1 MANYTN
7 DTRYTSNIANGYVKR
22 PKDLSGYTAYRG
34 VTDFTNIGQ
43 FNQFETGYSFLF
55 VLQMPKFMKMLAD
68 VDKANIG
75 LVYNQFKHILEYEFR
90 GLDGLPD
97 IGVENNTITNG
108 VQEINMINKV
118 TEDSAVTISMNYFEK
133 SGSPITKFSELYLT
147 GIKDKRSQAKHYH
160 GLIPQG
166 LLEPGYENEIF
177 TMMYVVTDNTYLE
190 IERAVLLSNCQL
202 TKCETSMYNSTR
214 GEIGNKE
221 LSVEFQCLPITGAKV
236 DQAGKNLLQTIT
248 GVGISHTDI
257 GTSRK
262 IVAGEG
268 VKVAALNSNGY
279 EYQNMKDLKETIIYD
294 DKNKEGTKMVFDYS
308 K

>member
-1 MANYTN
+1 MASYSN
-7 DTRYTSNIANGYVKR
+7 DSRYTSNIANGYVKK

-55 VLQMPKFMKMLAD
+55 VLQMPKFMQELSKYD
-68 VDKANIG
+68 SNIG
-75 LVYNQFKHILEYEFR
+75 LTYNQFKHILEYEFR

-160 GLIPQG
+160 GLIAQG
-166 LLEPGYENEIF
+166 LMQPGYENEIF

-202 TKCETSMYNSTR
+202 TKCETSMYNSQR
-214 GEIGNKE
+214 GEISNKE

-248 GVGISHTDI
+248 GVNIAHTDT

-262 IVAGEG
+262 IVAGDG
-268 VKVAALNSNGY
+268 IKVAALNSNGY
-279 EYQNMKDLKETIIYD
+279 EYQNMKDLNGTTIYN
-294 DKNKEGTKMVFDYS
+294 DKDKEGEKMEFTYS